1 MNNKITISINNRFN
15 ELSERAKIEIT
26 HLINSIASHKY
37 NDYVQKNTMLEIDK
51 LYTKIHDFYIK
62 DYQKKLLEKR
72 KNRKA
77 NKKEKYLWTHFL

>member
-1 MNNKITISINNRFN
+1 
-15 ELSERAKIEIT
+15 
-26 HLINSIASHKY
+26 
-37 NDYVQKNTMLEIDK
+37 MLEIDK

-77 NKKEKYLWTHFL
+77 NKKEKYL

>member
-1 MNNKITISINNRFN
+1 MNNKTTISINNRFN

-51 LYTKIHDFYIK
+51 LYTKIHDFYRK
-62 DYQKKLLEKR
+62 DYQAKLLEKR
-72 KNRKA
+72 KNRKT
-77 NKKEKYLWTHFL
+77 KKTEDKLWVF